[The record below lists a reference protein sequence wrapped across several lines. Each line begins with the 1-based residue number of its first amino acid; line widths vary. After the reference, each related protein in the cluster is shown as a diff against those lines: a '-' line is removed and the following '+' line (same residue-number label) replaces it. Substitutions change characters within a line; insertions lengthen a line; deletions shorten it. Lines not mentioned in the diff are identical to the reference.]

1 MPQIVH
7 LGARTG
13 FVQELQM
20 SQRQTWLIRR
30 DMVLGAAQPSSQA
43 VGVKPGLSLG
53 RAFVEGRPAYA
64 APLACIVAAR
74 AAWDSAHRFAAV
86 LPLGA
91 PSTRSNIV
99 GGRGG
104 RGACGRPSI

>member
-1 MPQIVH
+1 MPHIVH
-7 LGARTG
+7 FGALTG

-20 SQRQTWLIRR
+20 SQRQTWLMRR
-30 DMVLGAAQPSSQA
+30 DIVWGSPPVKLLGSS
-43 VGVKPGLSLG
+43 PGFSSG
-53 RAFVEGRPAYA
+53 HVFEEGRPAY
-64 APLACIVAAR
+64 LLLTGCIVAAR
-74 AAWDSAHRFAAV
+74 AARDSAHRFAAV